1 MEFFNEQ
8 DMKYWRR
15 QAEEGKAVII
25 EIPPE
30 LLLDLDINALSEAH
44 GGTLSAEDIESWVE
58 THQDEITAMAETGE
72 KEQQE
77 LNTLERSMKKV
88 TVMIA
93 LASVMMGLGALTGY
107 ADGLRG
113 NASSQAY
120 TGPDGRYYVDASYSV
135 PVIPVY
141 VFYNAYMRDFFWT
154 TSDWEADQLEREF
167 DEGEGYYCYN
177 GIDGFAEESASDRNT
192 PVYRFW
198 NEKTSDHFYTTSE
211 GGLHDLGIPSYI
223 ATRSMK

>member
-1 MEFFNEQ
+1 
-8 DMKYWRR
+8 
-15 QAEEGKAVII
+15 
-25 EIPPE
+25 
-30 LLLDLDINALSEAH
+30 
-44 GGTLSAEDIESWVE
+44 
-58 THQDEITAMAETGE
+58 
-72 KEQQE
+72 
-77 LNTLERSMKKV
+77 MKKV
-88 TVMIA
+88 KVMIA

-107 ADGLRG
+107 ADGLHG

-154 TSDWEADQLEREF
+154 ISETEANQLEREF
-167 DEGEGYYCYN
+167 NEGRGNYCYY
-177 GIDGFAEESASDRNT
+177 GIDGFAEETAGEWNT

-211 GGLHDLGIPSYI
+211 EEKKQIQENLASGEDHYEYEGIAWYAPVNSGKPVYRFFDIVSFDHYYTSNEDEKIRLTAEYYNGTGTFRYEGI
-223 ATRSMK
+223 AWYWFE